1 MNASSGSDLI
11 TQLRA
16 HWAAAF
22 HPILVDALALWNPYS
37 SPGSF
42 ITDYRLLFE
51 LSESSGIK
59 FMHRKS

>member
-22 HPILVDALALWNPYS
+22 HLILVDALALWNPYS

-51 LSESSGIK
+51 LSESSGI
-59 FMHRKS
+59 